1 MWQNISTAPL
11 EQYLAVAT
19 IDEEVHAMTFPCV
32 LTNDGWLNA
41 ETMKRLE
48 VSPTHWRK
56 WPAKTYFSCC
66 G

>member
-1 MWQNISTAPL
+1 MWQNISTAPI

-19 IDEEVHAMTFPCV
+19 IDDEVHAMTFPCV

-41 ETMKRLE
+41 ETMRRLE
-48 VSPTHWRK
+48 VAPTHWRK
-56 WPAKTYFSCC
+56 WPAMTYFCCC